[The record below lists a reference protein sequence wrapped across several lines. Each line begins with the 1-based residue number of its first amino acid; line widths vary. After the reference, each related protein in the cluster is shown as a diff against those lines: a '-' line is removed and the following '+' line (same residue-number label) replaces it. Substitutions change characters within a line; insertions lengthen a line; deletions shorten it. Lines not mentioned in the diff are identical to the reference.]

1 MGDRPAP
8 AASTRARPPDPA
20 NTAGAGPLVIVKLG
34 GSIITR
40 KREVERIRPKV
51 LQRLAGEAAV
61 RISQRLILLHG
72 AGSFGHAGAHR
83 WGLAKPPATGSS
95 SRERVRGAAIVQAE
109 VRRLH
114 GKVLSALLEAHANP
128 LSIPA
133 ALVAENRSGV
143 LEQFDA
149 GPFAR
154 ALEAGALPVSFGDV
168 VPDSEWGFSI
178 LSADRIAVAL
188 ARALRPDRVVFVSD
202 VPGILRGG
210 RGGREIFAQLDR
222 HIVEGIPAPSG
233 DLDVT
238 GGILGKA
245 KAMLEL
251 AEFGVDA
258 GLISGLSD
266 GALSRAIRGEA
277 VYGSWAKATHR
288 PAPDAASVPDERAR
302 SVPS

>member
-1 MGDRPAP
+1 MADRPVP
-8 AASTRARPPDPA
+8 AAATRASPRDP
-20 NTAGAGPLVIVKLG
+20 TDSGGAGPLVIVKLG

-61 RISQRLILLHG
+61 RTSQRVILLHG

-83 WGLAKPPATGSS
+83 WGLASPPAAGSS
-95 SRERVRGAAIVQAE
+95 SRDRVRGAAIVQAE

-133 ALVAENRSGV
+133 ALVAQNRSGA
-143 LEQFDA
+143 LERFDA

-168 VPDSEWGFSI
+168 VPDSDWGFSI
-178 LSADRIAVAL
+178 LSADGIAVAL
-188 ARALRPDRVVFVSD
+188 ARALRPARVVFVSD

-210 RGGREIFAQLDR
+210 RGGREIFPHLDR
-222 HIVEGIPAPSG
+222 HIVEGIPVPSG
-233 DLDVT
+233 SVDVT
-238 GGILGKA
+238 GGIVGKA

-251 AEFGVDA
+251 AEIGVDA

-277 VYGSWAKATHR
+277 VYGSWAKAAHR
-288 PAPDAASVPDERAR
+288 PASDGASVPDERPR